1 MFPAGQRGSGENVS
15 NEYELRGRPERA
27 QGVFE
32 RADDRARVR
41 LCRALRARL
50 GGDTLLRDAPLGA
63 RGIASSCARCSASPH
78 QWRQWRCWSA
88 GNAIAC
94 AHYSLA
100 TVSSPGCCCSIGA
113 LVHSCDCPGVRTI
126 PASLDRAVLGCG
138 WVLHIAH
145 FCLRESACLVGPVV
159 RRCTRCLMQ

>member
-100 TVSSPGCCCSIGA
+100 TVSFPGCCSRCTHVTVSEY
-113 LVHSCDCPGVRTI
+113 TI

-159 RRCTRCLMQ
+159 RRCTRCLMQSSGSP